1 MNYWKNKILNE
12 YEIRKNRSQKNEFIA
27 MLQSHFG
34 ERMRVEESGKI
45 IKSRN
50 IVIGDPDSAEIIFTA
65 HYDTCARLPF
75 PNFITPMNMLAY
87 ILYQLA
93 ITLLMFIPPFLL
105 SVLAAA
111 ISRSV
116 VLTELALIITLA
128 VEVWLL
134 LCGPANQHTAN
145 DNTSGVVTVLALADE
160 LYGND
165 SCGRC
170 DFGKCAFVLFDNE
183 ELGLFGS
190 AGFAQKHPDVRKN
203 GFIVNFDCV
212 SDGEDILFLTK
223 EGRST
228 AGRKAACH
236 IEKNALKIL
245 ADYGKAPVITKKAL
259 YPSDQMAFKNS
270 IAVAALKKSR
280 FGVLYMNRI
289 HTPRDTVFDE
299 RNIDA
304 LVKLFSDITLFHE

>member
-1 MNYWKNKILNE
+1 
-12 YEIRKNRSQKNEFIA
+12 

-75 PNFITPMNMLAY
+75 PNFITPMNMLVY

-93 ITLLMFIPPFLL
+93 ITVLMFIPPFLL

-134 LCGPANQHTAN
+134 LCGPENPHTAN
-145 DNTSGVVTVLALADE
+145 DNTSGVVTVLTLADE
-160 LYGND
+160 IFENNLFD
-165 SCGRC
+165 
-170 DFGKCAFVLFDNE
+170 KCAFVLFDNE

-190 AGFAQKHPDVRKN
+190 AGFAQKHPGVRKD

-212 SDGEDILFLTK
+212 SDGDDILFLPK

-228 AGRKAACH
+228 AGRKTTDY

-259 YPSDQMAFKNS
+259 SPSDQMAFKNS

-280 FGVLYMNRI
+280 SGVLYMNRI
-289 HTPRDTVFDE
+289 HTQRDTVFDD

-304 LVKLFSDITLFHE
+304 LVKLFSDITLFHEFHE